1 MQKRLF
7 IRIVATAVFF
17 ITTSAA
23 WGAPVTPE
31 QAFARLAGTNGP
43 AGAKGCGPRMRL
55 THTFRT
61 SDAPSAYV
69 FAGTDG
75 YLLAP
80 ADDLAPA
87 VLGYMER
94 FDPDNIPAAMQWWI
108 DQYALTTEWPE
119 PDADDGDHPAIPA
132 MLTTKWGQWAPYNM
146 LCPEDAGV
154 RSVTGCVATALA
166 QILNY
171 HKWPQGTGTGS
182 YSSSRNGYEL
192 KFDYGATTFDWSRL
206 RDSYGED
213 ATDAEREEV
222 ARLMLACG
230 IGVDMKY
237 SSSSSSASEVGVSRL
252 LTDHL
257 GYDMSAAYRVREY
270 YTYREWDELIYGELA
285 AGRPVLYCG
294 VGDSWGDAHAFVCD
308 GYKGDGFYH
317 INWGWNGDSDG
328 YFMLAALDPEWNS
341 DINGYNNSQ
350 VAITGI
356 RPSTGSDAEAFIPL
370 YARGRMDWD
379 HYAKKYLFGSPNLGT
394 ICNTAQQLD
403 LLPGVSLEDKAGN
416 TYYVGEYKPVRIT
429 GVDGRFVIKSISPHY
444 TDDLPAGKY
453 KVRPVVSLA
462 GTGVWQPILT
472 TPGDRKPLVL
482 TKTEDGFVFHE
493 TLCPEYQYLWITERL
508 ESEMS
513 PEILGFEMRGKTAP
527 DGSRYYEGTVNIPQ
541 GTDRFMFMAPDGKY
555 FGSAT
560 GFHELFGS
568 CDTGMSGGLEEIDLS
583 SQGLWIYL
591 TPSWRG
597 GEVTM
602 RVSLEDMT
610 ASFAWQSPS
619 QSGLQDVD
627 APQGTP
633 TYYNLQ
639 GQPVANPGSGV
650 YIRLTDGVAAKIR
663 IP

>member
-31 QAFARLAGTNGP
+31 QAFARLAVANGP

-257 GYDMSAAYRVREY
+257 GYDMSAAYNVREY

-308 GYKGDGFYH
+308 GYRGGRILSHQLGMERRLGRILHAGGARPRVEQRHQRIQQQSGGHHRHPTLDRQQCRGVHTALCPRQDGLGPLCQEISFRQPQLGH
-317 INWGWNGDSDG
+317 DMQHGAVARP
-328 YFMLAALDPEWNS
+328 AAGREPRGQGRKYILCRRVQARQDN
-341 DINGYNNSQ
+341 
-350 VAITGI
+350 
-356 RPSTGSDAEAFIPL
+356 R
-370 YARGRMDWD
+370 RGR
-379 HYAKKYLFGSPNLGT
+379 
-394 ICNTAQQLD
+394 
-403 LLPGVSLEDKAGN
+403 
-416 TYYVGEYKPVRIT
+416 
-429 GVDGRFVIKSISPHY
+429 
-444 TDDLPAGKY
+444 
-453 KVRPVVSLA
+453 
-462 GTGVWQPILT
+462 
-472 TPGDRKPLVL
+472 
-482 TKTEDGFVFHE
+482 
-493 TLCPEYQYLWITERL
+493 
-508 ESEMS
+508 
-513 PEILGFEMRGKTAP
+513 
-527 DGSRYYEGTVNIPQ
+527 
-541 GTDRFMFMAPDGKY
+541 
-555 FGSAT
+555 
-560 GFHELFGS
+560 
-568 CDTGMSGGLEEIDLS
+568 
-583 SQGLWIYL
+583 
-591 TPSWRG
+591 
-597 GEVTM
+597 
-602 RVSLEDMT
+602 
-610 ASFAWQSPS
+610 
-619 QSGLQDVD
+619 
-627 APQGTP
+627 
-633 TYYNLQ
+633 
-639 GQPVANPGSGV
+639 
-650 YIRLTDGVAAKIR
+650 
-663 IP
+663 